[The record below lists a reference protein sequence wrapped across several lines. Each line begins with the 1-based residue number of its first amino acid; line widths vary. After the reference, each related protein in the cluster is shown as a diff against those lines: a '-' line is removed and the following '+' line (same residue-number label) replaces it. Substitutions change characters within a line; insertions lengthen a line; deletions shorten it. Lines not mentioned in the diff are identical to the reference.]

1 MRQVSDTVKLDAAHD
16 TGASNR
22 RRIGIVYADSN
33 SSGFEVLHGLVRSRE
48 MWGDVGRCREM

>member
-1 MRQVSDTVKLDAAHD
+1 VSDTVKLDASHD